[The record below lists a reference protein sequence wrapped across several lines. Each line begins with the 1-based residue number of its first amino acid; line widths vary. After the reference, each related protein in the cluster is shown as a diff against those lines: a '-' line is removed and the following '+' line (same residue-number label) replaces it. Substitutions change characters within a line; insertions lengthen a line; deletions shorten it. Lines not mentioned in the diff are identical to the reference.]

1 MDEDD
6 DDLYGSGPTN
16 GATQASLNVPAIKA
30 EDYED
35 GEEEGEEIEQDDDS
49 DSVVPPCSDRTR
61 LSSDILPGHR
71 HHHRTKTRHKSRTNT
86 TTITNIPAR
95 CTKTRRINTA
105 HLVS

>member
-16 GATQASLNVPAIKA
+16 GDVQSSSNVPAIKT

-49 DSVVPPCSDRTR
+49 DSVAST
-61 LSSDILPGHR
+61 SSLPS
-71 HHHRTKTRHKSRTNT
+71 TS
-86 TTITNIPAR
+86 II
-95 CTKTRRINTA
+95 
-105 HLVS
+105 